1 MNKIN
6 IIHLLAQKIDIKF
19 ILEDEWMNRH
29 TTFKVGGVADLYVIP
44 QTEEELMHAIQIC
57 QNEQVPYYVI
67 GNGSNLLVTDKG
79 YRGIIIEVYKA
90 LSDIEVKGNQ
100 ITAYAG
106 ALLSRIANAA
116 LEHEL
121 AGFEFA
127 HGIPGTLGGA
137 VTMNAGAYD
146 GDMKGVLVEAIVI
159 DEQGELRTLTLE
171 ELELDYRTSII
182 SKQGYTVVRATI
194 ELKPGNKVDIKAKM
208 QDLMQR
214 RRDKQPLEYPSAG
227 STFKRPVGHFAGK
240 LIMDS
245 ALQGYQVG
253 GAQVSEKHC
262 GFVINKG
269 NATFQDIKTL
279 IEDVQKCVKDKFN
292 VELETEVK
300 VIGEK

>member
-1 MNKIN
+1 
-6 IIHLLAQKIDIKF
+6 
-19 ILEDEWMNRH
+19 
-29 TTFKVGGVADLYVIP
+29 
-44 QTEEELMHAIQIC
+44 
-57 QNEQVPYYVI
+57 
-67 GNGSNLLVTDKG
+67 
-79 YRGIIIEVYKA
+79 
-90 LSDIEVKGNQ
+90 
-100 ITAYAG
+100 
-106 ALLSRIANAA
+106 
-116 LEHEL
+116 
-121 AGFEFA
+121 
-127 HGIPGTLGGA
+127 
-137 VTMNAGAYD
+137 
-146 GDMKGVLVEAIVI
+146 
-159 DEQGELRTLTLE
+159 QGELRTLTLE